1 MRESL
6 ARSLGQ
12 LSGPIL
18 ITGHTGFKGTWL
30 TLLLESLDV
39 NVVGYSLAPK
49 PDSLFSRMNRT
60 ATVNE
65 RFADIRDRHQFND
78 FVKTVKP
85 SAIIHMA
92 AQPFVLDS
100 YRIPLETFEINLMG
114 SANILDV
121 AFANESVKVVI
132 VVTTDKVYRNENFGK
147 AFTESDPLSGKDPYS
162 ASKVAAE
169 AAVSAWQQ
177 IASVHGGPK
186 IISVRAGNVIGGGD
200 WGANRLFPDLVRNI
214 SMGKKFIVRN
224 SSSTRPWQHVLDPL
238 IGYLYT
244 LEAAIKGTE
253 CKSINFGPSTESFPV
268 SRVVE
273 LAAKHWP
280 HRTII
285 EFEQNNTNPTL
296 EATSLHLNSD
306 FARKT
311 LGWEP
316 FWSQEA
322 AVVSTMEWWDKVL
335 NKAVS
340 AQKACQEDIKLVTDM
355 DELAT

>member
-39 NVVGYSLAPK
+39 NVVGYSLAPE
-49 PDSLFSRMNRT
+49 PDSLFSRMNRIGS
-60 ATVNE
+60 VNE
-65 RFADIRDRHQFND
+65 RFADIRDRYQLDD
-78 FVKTVKP
+78 FVKAIKP

-92 AQPFVLDS
+92 AQPLVLDS
-100 YRIPLETFEINLMG
+100 YLIPLETFEINLMG

-162 ASKVAAE
+162 ASKVATE
-169 AAVSAWQQ
+169 AAVTAWQQ
-177 IASVHGGPK
+177 ISRVCGGPR

-200 WGANRLFPDLVRNI
+200 WGTNRLLPDLVR
-214 SMGKKFIVRN
+214 SLSRGEKFIVRN
-224 SSSTRPWQHVLDPL
+224 PLSTRPWQHVLDPL
-238 IGYLYT
+238 VGYLYS
-244 LEAAIKGTE
+244 LEAAINGME
-253 CKSINFGPSTESFPV
+253 CKSINFGPSTESLSV
-268 SRVVE
+268 SKVVE
-273 LAAKHWP
+273 LSVKHWP

-285 EFEQNNTNPTL
+285 EFEQNSRNPTL

-340 AQKACQEDIKLVTDM
+340 AQKACQEDIKLVTDR